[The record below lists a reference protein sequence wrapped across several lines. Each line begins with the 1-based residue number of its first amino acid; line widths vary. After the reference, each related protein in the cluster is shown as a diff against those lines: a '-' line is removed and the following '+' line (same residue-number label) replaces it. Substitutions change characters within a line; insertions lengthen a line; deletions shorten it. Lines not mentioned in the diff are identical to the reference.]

1 MTALLWVL
9 AVALI
14 VIGIAGTIL
23 PALPGAILVFGG
35 IVLAAWIDDFARIPV
50 WLLVILAV
58 LTALAWIVDYVAA
71 AAGAK
76 KAGASRHA
84 IAGAMIGTVL
94 GIFTG
99 LWGLLFMPL
108 LGAAIGEF
116 IAQRTCVGP
125 ARWGSRPGSDC
136 CWARRPRSRSCSRWS
151 ACSSS
156 RCSSEARRRQGA
168 AHDLPPRANPEEI
181 AYLRLRVLRGLSSDA
196 PRRPWRERS
205 SSSRSHNRSAASG
218 AQSRRFAG

>member
-1 MTALLWVL
+1 MTAFLWVL

-35 IVLAAWIDDFARIPV
+35 IVLAAWIDDFTRIPV

-116 IAQRTCVGP
+116 IAQREP
-125 ARWGSRPGSDC
+125 ASGRQGGDRDLARTAAGHGGQSRDRVRDG
-136 CWARRPRSRSCSRWS
+136 RRVRRRAAP
-151 ACSSS
+151 
-156 RCSSEARRRQGA
+156 EARRRQGA

-181 AYLRLRVLRGLSSDA
+181 AYLRLRVLRGLFGRA
-196 PRRPWRERS
+196 RKPWRERS